1 MKLQSSEDKLNFLSE
16 VGRIDLIDQ
25 DPEDYTTDLF
35 EEFIKRRKH
44 VVPRLKNFRRAQIA
58 KSDWRK
64 YRWRYMKGINKFH
77 RSLRGKRLHRSMGR
91 FLATRYF
98 LNPPK
103 KKKGKS
109 EALILSRDLALKA
122 ISSMRTHMYIEQGY
136 YMPLSEQVEFEM
148 FTDYALPILRTIES
162 ELYEDIQY
170 EFDKDELELLLRLVE
185 AGEMHKSIAEVL
197 DIEVKEVEGSW
208 VQHEGE
214 EENTYFLTER
224 FEHMKQELLEV
235 EDGK

>member
-1 MKLQSSEDKLNFLSE
+1 
-16 VGRIDLIDQ
+16 
-25 DPEDYTTDLF
+25 
-35 EEFIKRRKH
+35 
-44 VVPRLKNFRRAQIA
+44 
-58 KSDWRK
+58 
-64 YRWRYMKGINKFH
+64 MKGINKFH

-170 EFDKDELELLLRLVE
+170 EFSKDELELLLRLVE

-197 DIEVKEVEGSW
+197 DIEVKEVEGTW
-208 VQHEGE
+208 AQHEGE
-214 EENTYFLTER
+214 EELALDY
-224 FEHMKQELLEV
+224 HSKLLAALEKGNV
-235 EDGK
+235 KASYRILAKHLDYMRKYSQTARRKAV